1 MILRARGLIDMNTM
15 RKSALAAILLL
26 TAVASA
32 AFAQGPLHKRINYEI
47 NVSHALRMGDYMLP
61 PGRYVLYQV
70 SQNDL
75 NLFALYQDEMTH
87 SPIAMIRTTRIEY
100 HGNEYPGRT
109 SMMLDIDESSA
120 DAHPMLRG
128 WNIPGEDGW
137 EIISVVS
144 KNDGVLTRVK

>member
-1 MILRARGLIDMNTM
+1 MNAI
-15 RKSALAAILLL
+15 RKSGLVAVMML
-26 TAVASA
+26 TAMASVV
-32 AFAQGPLHKRINYEI
+32 FAQGPIQKRINYTI

-61 PGRYVLYQV
+61 PGRYVIYQV

-87 SPIAMIRTTRIEY
+87 SPIAMIRTSRIEY
-100 HGNEYPGRT
+100 QATQYPGKT
-109 SMMLDIDESSA
+109 KMMLDIEETSA
-120 DAHPMLRG
+120 DSHPVLRG

-144 KNDGVLTRVK
+144 KNDGVLSRVK

>member
-1 MILRARGLIDMNTM
+1 MNTI
-15 RKSALAAILLL
+15 RKSALAAIMIF
-26 TAVASA
+26 AAMASV
-32 AFAQGPLHKRINYEI
+32 AFAQGPVQKRVNYAI

-61 PGRYVLYQV
+61 PGKYVLYQV

-75 NLFALYQDEMTH
+75 NLFALYQDDLTR

-100 HGNEYPGRT
+100 NGTDYPGKT

-137 EIISVVS
+137 EIISIVS
-144 KNDGVLTRVK
+144 KNDRVLTRVK

>member
-1 MILRARGLIDMNTM
+1 MNTI
-15 RKSALAAILLL
+15 RKSALLAVMVFTAI
-26 TAVASA
+26 ASV
-32 AFAQGPLHKRINYEI
+32 AFAQGSMHKRINYTI

-61 PGRYVLYQV
+61 PGKYVLYQV
-70 SQNDL
+70 SENDV

-100 HGNEYPGRT
+100 HSGQYPGKT
-109 SMMLDIDESSA
+109 KLMLDINETSG
-120 DAHPMLRG
+120 DAHPVLQG

-144 KNDGVLTRVK
+144 KSDGVLTRVK

>member
-1 MILRARGLIDMNTM
+1 MNTI
-15 RKSALAAILLL
+15 RKSALVAIMIITAA
-26 TAVASA
+26 ASV
-32 AFAQGPLHKRINYEI
+32 AFAQGPLQKRVNYTI
-47 NVSHALRMGDYMLP
+47 NVSHALRMGDYMVP
-61 PGRYVLYQV
+61 AGRYVLYQV
-70 SQNDL
+70 NQNDL

-87 SPIAMIRTTRIEY
+87 SPIAMIRTIRVEY
-100 HGNEYPGRT
+100 QGTNYPEKT
-109 SMMLDIDESSA
+109 KMMLDIDESSA

>member
-1 MILRARGLIDMNTM
+1 MNTI
-15 RKSALAAILLL
+15 RKSALAAIMIF
-26 TAVASA
+26 AAMASV
-32 AFAQGPLHKRINYEI
+32 AFAQGPVQKRVNYAI

-61 PGRYVLYQV
+61 PGKYVLYQV

-75 NLFALYQDEMTH
+75 NLFALYQDDLTR

-100 HGNEYPGRT
+100 NGTDYPGKT

-144 KNDGVLTRVK
+144 KNDRVLTRVK

>member
-1 MILRARGLIDMNTM
+1 MNTI
-15 RKSALAAILLL
+15 RKTALLAILAMTALAS
-26 TAVASA
+26 VAT
-32 AFAQGPLHKRINYEI
+32 AQGPLQKRVNYTI

-61 PGRYVLYQV
+61 PGRYVLYQA

-87 SPIAMIRTTRIEY
+87 SPIAMIRTARIEY
-100 HGNEYPGRT
+100 HGDQYPSKTR
-109 SMMLDIDESSA
+109 MMLDIDEASA
-120 DAHPMLRG
+120 DAHPVLRG

-144 KNDGVLTRVK
+144 KNDGVLTRVR